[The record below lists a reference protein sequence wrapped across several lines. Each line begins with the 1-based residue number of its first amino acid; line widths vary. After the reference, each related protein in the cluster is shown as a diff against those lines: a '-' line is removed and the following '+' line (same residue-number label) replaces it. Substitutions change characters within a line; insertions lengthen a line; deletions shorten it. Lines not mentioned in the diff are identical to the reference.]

1 MILKF
6 FIDGKGFDCLK
17 QNVPPESSCYSAL
30 NSAAHF
36 SNVGAANNSSQAVV
50 TCDDMAA
57 RELLSHARNR
67 CPGAA
72 TRIAE
77 AFRAAGLTP

>member
-1 MILKF
+1 VILKF
-6 FIDGKGFDCLK
+6 FIDGKNFECLK
-17 QNVPPESSCYSAL
+17 QIVPPGSNCYSAL

-36 SNVGAANNSSQAVV
+36 SNVGAANNGSQAVV

-57 RELLSHARNR
+57 RELLSHARNSY
-67 CPGAA
+67 PGAV

>member
-6 FIDGKGFDCLK
+6 FIDGKNFECLK
-17 QNVPPESSCYSAL
+17 QTVPPGANCYSAL
-30 NSAAHF
+30 NNAAHF
-36 SNVGAANNSSQAVV
+36 SNLGAASVGSHAVV
-50 TCDDMAA
+50 TCDDEQA
-57 RELLSHARNR
+57 RVLLSHARDS

-72 TRIAE
+72 VRIAE

>member
-1 MILKF
+1 VQL
-6 FIDGKGFDCLK
+6 
-17 QNVPPESSCYSAL
+17 
-30 NSAAHF
+30 
-36 SNVGAANNSSQAVV
+36 SNIGAASVGGNAVV
-50 TCDDMAA
+50 TCDDIAA
-57 RELLSHARNR
+57 RELLTHARNS

>member
-1 MILKF
+1 MVLKF
-6 FIDGKGFDCLK
+6 FIDGKSFECLK
-17 QNVPPESSCYSAL
+17 QTVPPGASWRSAIENAVHL
-30 NSAAHF
+30 
-36 SNVGAANNSSQAVV
+36 SNVGAAKVGSNAVV
-50 TCDDMAA
+50 TCDDIAA
-57 RELLSHARNR
+57 RDLLSHARTS

>member
-6 FIDGKGFDCLK
+6 FIDAKSFECLK
-17 QNVPPESSCYSAL
+17 QTVPPGTSYHSAIEHAVQL
-30 NSAAHF
+30 
-36 SNVGAANNSSQAVV
+36 SNVGATRVGSNAVV
-50 TCDDMAA
+50 TCDDVAA
-57 RELLSHARNR
+57 RELLMHARNS